1 MPGEAWIDCISGI
14 YPTKIDCRRLGV
26 TDSLYIIISEAKFD
40 ELVKSP
46 IFDNLLKFIDFNAF
60 FA

>member
-1 MPGEAWIDCISGI
+1 MGI
-14 YPTKIDCRRLGV
+14 KPF
-26 TDSLYIIISEAKFD
+26 FD